1 VAVGRARVGR
11 ALRALPELRQGRY
24 AGGERVGEEFVA
36 HVLGVDGLLEGEP
49 VAEGEDHHRDV
60 VGGAWV
66 DGRPGLDRAFDDHLL
81 DGYLDAVVKEILR
94 VRPVIFDVARVLKA
108 PIEIR
113 GWTLPAGVTVMP
125 STGLVH
131 LDADRYEDPLQ
142 FKPERFLERQSSSYS
157 WIPFGG
163 GIRRCLGAAFAMFEM
178 KVILRTVFSQIELRA
193 PDARPERAVGR
204 HITLIPSDGTRVML
218 ERRVRPTATRT
229 HADL

>member
-1 VAVGRARVGR
+1 
-11 ALRALPELRQGRY
+11 
-24 AGGERVGEEFVA
+24 
-36 HVLGVDGLLEGEP
+36 
-49 VAEGEDHHRDV
+49 
-60 VGGAWV
+60 
-66 DGRPGLDRAFDDHLL
+66 LDRAFDDHLL

-204 HITLIPSDGTRVML
+204 QITLIPSDGTRVML
-218 ERRVRPTATRT
+218 ERRVRPTATRA